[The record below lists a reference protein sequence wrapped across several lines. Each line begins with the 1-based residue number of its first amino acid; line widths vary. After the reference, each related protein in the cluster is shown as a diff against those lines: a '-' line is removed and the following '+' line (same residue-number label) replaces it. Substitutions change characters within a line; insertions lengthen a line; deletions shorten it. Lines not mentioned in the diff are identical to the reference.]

1 MRELFTDC
9 CEVATFV
16 RLEDALSHTSAA
28 ELMIVDRD
36 LMPHLSAS
44 IAALKSSA
52 PTQQHLLVYLA
63 QPDLDQVQAIFNA
76 DADGCLLGFEPDQ
89 IRAALLAAQHQM
101 RNKSELAT
109 QFDHYRQLVEDASA
123 VVYRANPMGYF
134 SYVNEAATELTGYT
148 KEEIL
153 RMKFVD
159 LIKPSWK
166 RKVEAFYVIQLQSQ
180 QRETVFEF
188 PIITKQG
195 EEKWV
200 EQTVLLLFDGEKYQG
215 GQAIIHDITLRKQA
229 EQTLKEA
236 KKAAE
241 AASMAK
247 SQFLANMSHELR
259 TPLNAIIGY
268 SEMLEEE
275 AVEQGHDLYID
286 DLKRIHRSGKS
297 LLNLINDVLDLS
309 KIETGQIKLT
319 LEMFDLEDLVTN
331 VVSSVSHL
339 AAQNGNRFQ
348 VELAPEP
355 GQMHSDMAKLQQT
368 LLNLLSNACKFTE
381 QGHIRF
387 RVYPCNM
394 RQGWVCFEVKDTGIG
409 IEPDQIDDLFKE
421 FVQADGSS
429 TRKYGGTGLGLAL
442 SQKYAQMM
450 GGHISVSSM
459 PGEGSVFT
467 LHLPLN
473 APEAASDLDALPQV
487 LVVDDDPAM
496 RELLERALGRAGY
509 QVTGA
514 ENGRLGLDL
523 LKQSP
528 PGAILLDLKMPEVD
542 GFTFVDELHK
552 HDDWK
557 HIPVVIITS
566 KDLTREDR
574 QRLEG
579 QVAKVLPKGADP
591 SKGFLKRVKRSIE
604 DLFQQTGAGV

>member
-1 MRELFTDC
+1 M
-9 CEVATFV
+9 V
-16 RLEDALSHTSAA
+16 RD
-28 ELMIVDRD
+28 
-36 LMPHLSAS
+36 AS
-44 IAALKSSA
+44 IRRARRFQ
-52 PTQQHLLVYLA
+52 TQG
-63 QPDLDQVQAIFNA
+63 
-76 DADGCLLGFEPDQ
+76 DAWRGRRR
-89 IRAALLAAQHQM
+89 I
-101 RNKSELAT
+101 
-109 QFDHYRQLVEDASA
+109 V
-123 VVYRANPMGYF
+123 
-134 SYVNEAATELTGYT
+134 LTGDVPT
-148 KEEIL
+148 SIAHGDEV
-153 RMKFVD
+153 R
-159 LIKPSWK
+159 PG
-166 RKVEAFYVIQLQSQ
+166 
-180 QRETVFEF
+180 ETERVRR
-188 PIITKQG
+188 G
-195 EEKWV
+195 
-200 EQTVLLLFDGEKYQG
+200 DNSR
-215 GQAIIHDITLRKQA
+215 D
-229 EQTLKEA
+229 
-236 KKAAE
+236 
-241 AASMAK
+241 
-247 SQFLANMSHELR
+247 
-259 TPLNAIIGY
+259 
-268 SEMLEEE
+268 E
-275 AVEQGHDLYID
+275 AV
-286 DLKRIHRSGKS
+286 
-297 LLNLINDVLDLS
+297 
-309 KIETGQIKLT
+309 
-319 LEMFDLEDLVTN
+319 LEV
-331 VVSSVSHL
+331 
-339 AAQNGNRFQ
+339 Q
-348 VELAPEP
+348 
-355 GQMHSDMAKLQQT
+355 
-368 LLNLLSNACKFTE
+368 
-381 QGHIRF
+381 
-387 RVYPCNM
+387 
-394 RQGWVCFEVKDTGIG
+394 DTGIG